1 MPTLARHSPAPQA
14 RGTRMAQ
21 LDLSPAQEKWAKLLH
36 ERSRGGVVA
45 TFGDP
50 TRGAVV
56 PIFLAR
62 NSSGDF
68 AATLGLM
75 ELSQTAPPEKP
86 IWTEL
91 LMVRRGADDRVC
103 NLLATAALYVLKDGW
118 RVAPGVVFESLVSMY
133 YPDTRLPHLYF
144 TVPSMFDGLERVEL
158 GERTLHPLIA
168 FPISERES
176 QLARTDHG
184 DALESLWESKATDVM
199 DWSRASVL

>member
-1 MPTLARHSPAPQA
+1 
-14 RGTRMAQ
+14 MAK

-36 ERSRGGVVA
+36 ERSGGGGVA

-50 TRGAVV
+50 SQGVAMPV
-56 PIFLAR
+56 FLAR
-62 NSSGDF
+62 NAEGDF

-75 ELSQTAPPEKP
+75 ELSQTPPAEKP

-91 LMVRRGADDRVC
+91 LMVRRGTDDRVC

-133 YPDTRLPHLYF
+133 YPGTRLPHLYF

-176 QLARTDHG
+176 QLARTDRG

-199 DWSRASVL
+199 DWNRQSVL